1 MTKLSSTQVECS
13 QAKGSSAAFSLVELL
28 VVMAIMITIM
38 GIAAPAFSGI
48 SRAGNVSS
56 AAYEVAS
63 IIEDARSYA
72 MARNTY
78 VWVGLLEENVTA
90 TTPGSAGKG
99 RIVIGVV
106 ASKDGTMIYDLAS
119 PGQLPADRVAPLSR
133 AVKIDNMQ
141 LKTFPEGTGGGADF
155 DSRPPANDGGTWIES
170 GGVSQT
176 PFSMGGYVFQ
186 KAIEFNPRGEARINN
201 AGSALRPVVEIGLQ
215 PARGADVDSHESNL
229 AAVQV
234 SGVAGNVKIYRR

>member
-1 MTKLSSTQVECS
+1 MTKLSSTPVECS
-13 QAKGSSAAFSLVELL
+13 LAKGSSAAFSLVELL

-38 GIAAPAFSGI
+38 GMAAPAFTGI
-48 SRAGNVSS
+48 NRAANVSS

-63 IIEDARSYA
+63 IIENARSYA
-72 MARNTY
+72 MSRNTY
-78 VWVGLLEENVTA
+78 VWVGFFEENVTA
-90 TTPGSAGKG
+90 TMPGSAGKG
-99 RIVIGVV
+99 RIVVGVV

-133 AVKIDNMQ
+133 AVKIENMQ

-155 DSRPPANDGGTWIES
+155 DSRPPANDGGAWVES
-170 GGVSQT
+170 GAVSQT
-176 PFSMGGYVFQ
+176 PFFMGGYVFQ

-215 PARGADVDSHESNL
+215 PARGAAVDPQESNL
-229 AAVQV
+229 TAIQV